1 MHDLDFQATTY
12 PNGKFESQNMCNENK
27 TDGFRVYWYESGQM
41 KSATEYKQGKP
52 DGLLTAWHENGN
64 QSTEVSYLDGHKH
77 GACKLW
83 HKDGL
88 RRSEVNY
95 VNGRMDGLW
104 VAWHSTGQIKKSVLF
119 KDGRKKS
126 KTTWYD
132 NGGIKSN
139 IEYRPETF
147 GRHHHK
153 FSDIDY
159 GIGPNFNFDVFA
171 GYTVES
177 PGLLFIAS
185 KTDWYEDGQK
195 EFEGVY
201 YGYDFSETVWFH
213 NGYKHSES
221 KNSSAEFCDCHNTL
235 TSIWDHYGVKQY
247 ECTTLDYKVGDEVQT
262 IWRFFDKN
270 ERYIS
275 TVILTE
281 QWYGYGPHEWEF
293 LDQNNNKVYEYNR
306 SCKDASITSKE
317 LWDIWLSSEC
327 KEFAEVLKSIE
338 KNKSAILIYNG
349 CFLV

>member
-12 PNGKFESQNMCNENK
+12 PNGKFESQTMCNENK

-83 HKDGL
+83 HKDGS

-132 NGGIKSN
+132 NGSIKSN
-139 IEYRPETF
+139 IGYRPETSS
-147 GRHHHK
+147 RHHHK

-159 GIGPNFNFDVFA
+159 GTGSNFDFDFFED
-171 GYTVES
+171 YTSENT
-177 PGLLFIAS
+177 GLLFTVS
-185 KTDWYEDGQK
+185 KTDWYENGQK
-195 EFEGVY
+195 EFEGIY

-213 NGYKHSES
+213 NGYKHSECKCS
-221 KNSSAEFCDCHNTL
+221 PTEFCDYFNTL
-235 TSIWDHYGVKQY
+235 TSIWDCHGVKEY
-247 ECTTLDYKVGDEVQT
+247 EFTLDYKASDGMQT
-262 IWRFFDKN
+262 IWRFFDNN
-270 ERYIS
+270 ERYVL
-275 TVILTE
+275 TVTLTD
-281 QWYGYGPHEWEF
+281 QWGKFLRWEF
-293 LDQNNNKVYEYNR
+293 LDQDNNKVYEYKYN
-306 SCKDASITSKE
+306 CKDAEKTPKE
-317 LWDIWLSSEC
+317 LWNIWLSSEC
-327 KEFAEVLKSIE
+327 KEFVEVLKSIE
-338 KNKSAILIYNG
+338 KNKSILMIDTC
-349 CFLV
+349 CF